1 MCTECNRV
9 GRRLKV
15 HLFLF
20 KLILLMNQMFG
31 KSLSNL
37 VEKSNAVEGAATV
50 KLYAFMLPT

>member
-1 MCTECNRV
+1 
-9 GRRLKV
+9 
-15 HLFLF
+15 
-20 KLILLMNQMFG
+20 MNQMFG